1 MSETNSLNEK
11 NINQNTSP
19 QDNENNN
26 EFGLLYTE
34 KYRPKHYSDL
44 LTEEKANREIL
55 TWMKSWDDI
64 VFNKKFIIPKI
75 PIPIMNNSLS
85 PIKPKFNKT
94 GLKKDEKNKDNLF
107 QYVEVDYIRQKHKI
121 ILIGGPPGVGKT
133 TLANIIAKQ
142 CGYEP
147 IVVNASD
154 ERTTDKLILRI
165 YNSTLIHNLTN
176 LKKDQKRKPTCL
188 ILDEIDGISINNR
201 KPIKTI
207 IDFIKTG
214 HLDKKILEANKKEIL
229 DDIKNDKNL
238 NNGGKVNF
246 ARYNKKNKRNKNNNN
261 LNNQENDFTS
271 DEDDIS
277 NIDEDDD
284 ENNNNEK
291 TYNRKKNINQGIQ
304 RPIICI
310 CNDLYAKQLSLL
322 RKEALV
328 YNLKKIDEKKLFD
341 LLYSITKKENLP
353 IDKITIKNICELCNS
368 DIRSCLLSLQFF
380 SYHKKNSE
388 LISDIIHDK
397 EKLKYI
403 CNKDFNENL
412 FNVWNKIFYKIDNNS
427 NFNENLSYKDIKN
440 LYDSCGE
447 HKKIYEGLFNNY
459 LKISSRERDTL
470 EDIQKRSELTEIF
483 SYEDTIQGKGFSVM
497 PGSVDNYINL
507 SGAYIK
513 KYYFAKNFEKGLI
526 EYTSLF
532 FDYKSKL
539 KNFNNIIENIQ
550 ENIYEKTHILYKK
563 EELVINILPYIY
575 EMISPN
581 FREISYELLN
591 QKEKKSVDTAINLL
605 LYFGIDMKENTG
617 NQDYKQNY
625 IYFEPD
631 IKKLVTYNNITMN
644 EDENNEDKDKDK
656 DIDIDKEKNKN
667 DDYLLNYNK
676 QLILKA
682 EYEKHKNLSKFNEEK
697 NEKGINQKVKEEQDN
712 YSKNFNMLLNN
723 MGVGKK
729 RKYNEIK
736 KYESK
741 FIYKFNEGITDCV
754 RRPLDIS
761 YFYCK

>member
-1 MSETNSLNEK
+1 MSETNSSYDK
-11 NINQNTSP
+11 NINLITPSQNKES
-19 QDNENNN
+19 NN
-26 EFGLLYTE
+26 EISLLYTE
-34 KYRPKHYSDL
+34 KYKPKHYSDL
-44 LTEEKANREIL
+44 LTEEKINREIL
-55 TWMKSWDDI
+55 TWVKSWDDV
-64 VFNKKFIIPKI
+64 VFNRKFNIPKI
-75 PIPIMNNSLS
+75 PVPIMNNSLS
-85 PIKPKFNKT
+85 PNKPKFNKT

-107 QYVEVDYIRQKHKI
+107 QYIEVDYIRQKHKI
-121 ILIGGPPGVGKT
+121 ILIGGQPGIGKT

-176 LKKDQKRKPTCL
+176 LKKDQKRKPTLL
-188 ILDEIDGISINNR
+188 ILDEIDGISSNSK

-214 HLDKKILEANKKEIL
+214 HLDKKILEENKKEIL
-229 DDIKNDKNL
+229 DGIKNNDKVL
-238 NNGGKVNF
+238 GLGGKANF
-246 ARYNKKNKRNKNNNN
+246 SRFNRNIKRNKNNFNN
-261 LNNQENDFTS
+261 NKENDLTS

-277 NIDEDDD
+277 NNDEDDD
-284 ENNNNEK
+284 ENTNNEK
-291 TYNRKKNINQGIQ
+291 TYVKRRNTNQGIQ

-353 IDKITIKNICELCNS
+353 IDKTTIKNICELCNS
-368 DIRSCLLSLQFF
+368 DIRSCLLCLQFF

-388 LISDIIHDK
+388 LISEVIHDK

-412 FNVWNKIFYKIDNNS
+412 FNVWNKIFYRIDNNS
-427 NFNENLSYKDIKN
+427 NYNEELSYKDIKN

-459 LKISSRERDTL
+459 LKISTRERDTL

-483 SYEDTIQGKGFSVM
+483 SYEDTIQGRGFSLM

-507 SGAYIK
+507 SGAYIN
-513 KYYFAKNFEKGLI
+513 KYYYAKNFEKGLI
-526 EYTSLF
+526 EYTSLY
-532 FDYKSKL
+532 FDYKSQL
-539 KNFNNIIENIQ
+539 RNYNSIIENIQ
-550 ENIYEKTHILYKK
+550 ENIYEKKHILYKK
-563 EELVINILPYIY
+563 DELVINILPYIY
-575 EMISPN
+575 EMINPN

-591 QKEKKSVDTAINLL
+591 QKEKKSVDTAISLL

-625 IYFEPD
+625 ISFEPD
-631 IKKLVTYNNITMN
+631 IKKLITYNNNINANDEQEN
-644 EDENNEDKDKDK
+644 ENGENNEF
-656 DIDIDKEKNKN
+656 
-667 DDYLLNYNK
+667 LLNYNK

-697 NEKGINQKVKEEQDN
+697 KDKNPNDKVKEEQDN
-712 YSKNFNMLLNN
+712 YNRNFNLLLNN

-729 RKYNEIK
+729 RKFNEIK

-741 FIYKFNEGITDCV
+741 FIYKFNEGLTDCV

>member
-1 MSETNSLNEK
+1 MSETNSSNDK
-11 NINQNTSP
+11 NINSIFPDQNKES
-19 QDNENNN
+19 NN
-26 EFGLLYTE
+26 EISLLYTE
-34 KYRPKHYSDL
+34 KYKPKHYSDL
-44 LTEEKANREIL
+44 LTEDKINREIL
-55 TWMKSWDDI
+55 TWVKSWDDV
-64 VFNKKFIIPKI
+64 VFNRKFNIPKI
-75 PIPIMNNSLS
+75 PVPIMNNSLS
-85 PIKPKFNKT
+85 PNKPKFNKT

-107 QYVEVDYIRQKHKI
+107 QYIEVDYIRQKHKI
-121 ILIGGPPGVGKT
+121 ILIGGQPGIGKT

-176 LKKDQKRKPTCL
+176 LKKDQKRKPTLL
-188 ILDEIDGISINNR
+188 ILDEIDGISSNSK

-214 HLDKKILEANKKEIL
+214 HLDKKILEENKKEIL
-229 DDIKNDKNL
+229 DGIKNNDRGL
-238 NNGGKVNF
+238 GLGGKANF
-246 ARYNKKNKRNKNNNN
+246 SRFNRNNKRNKNNFNN
-261 LNNQENDFTS
+261 NKENDLTS

-277 NIDEDDD
+277 NNDEEED
-284 ENNNNEK
+284 ENTNNEK
-291 TYNRKKNINQGIQ
+291 AYVKRRNTNQGIQ

-328 YNLKKIDEKKLFD
+328 YNLKKVDEKKLFD

-353 IDKITIKNICELCNS
+353 IDKTTIKNICELCNS
-368 DIRSCLLSLQFF
+368 DIRSCLLCLQFF

-388 LISDIIHDK
+388 LISEVIHDK

-412 FNVWNKIFYKIDNNS
+412 FNVWNKIFYRIDNNS
-427 NFNENLSYKDIKN
+427 NYNEELSYKDIKN

-447 HKKIYEGLFNNY
+447 HKKIYEGLFSNY
-459 LKISSRERDTL
+459 LKISTRERDTL

-483 SYEDTIQGKGFSVM
+483 SYEDTMQGRGFRIM

-507 SGAYIK
+507 SGAYIN
-513 KYYFAKNFEKGLI
+513 KYYYAKNFEKGLI
-526 EYTSLF
+526 EYTSLY
-532 FDYKSKL
+532 FDYKSQL
-539 KNFNNIIENIQ
+539 RNYNSIIENIQ
-550 ENIYEKTHILYKK
+550 ENIYEKKHILYKK
-563 EELVINILPYIY
+563 DELVINILPYIY
-575 EMISPN
+575 EMINPN

-591 QKEKKSVDTAINLL
+591 RKEKKSVDTAISLL

-625 IYFEPD
+625 ISFEPD
-631 IKKLVTYNNITMN
+631 IKKLITYNNNISVGGEQEN
-644 EDENNEDKDKDK
+644 ENDENNEF
-656 DIDIDKEKNKN
+656 
-667 DDYLLNYNK
+667 LLNYNK

-697 NEKGINQKVKEEQDN
+697 KDKNPNEKAKEEQDN
-712 YSKNFNMLLNN
+712 YSRNFNLLLNN

-729 RKYNEIK
+729 RKFNEIK

-741 FIYKFNEGITDCV
+741 FIYTFNEGLTDCV

>member
-1 MSETNSLNEK
+1 MSETNSSNDK
-11 NINQNTSP
+11 NINLITPSQNKES
-19 QDNENNN
+19 NN
-26 EFGLLYTE
+26 EISLLYTE
-34 KYRPKHYSDL
+34 KYKPKHYSDL
-44 LTEEKANREIL
+44 LTEEKINREIL
-55 TWMKSWDDI
+55 TWVKSWDDV
-64 VFNKKFIIPKI
+64 VFNRKFNIPKI
-75 PIPIMNNSLS
+75 PVPIMNNSLS
-85 PIKPKFNKT
+85 PNKPKFNKT

-107 QYVEVDYIRQKHKI
+107 QYIEVDYIRQKHKI
-121 ILIGGPPGVGKT
+121 ILIGGQPGIGKT

-176 LKKDQKRKPTCL
+176 LKKDQKRKPTLL
-188 ILDEIDGISINNR
+188 ILDEIDGISSNSK

-214 HLDKKILEANKKEIL
+214 HLDKKILEENKKEIL
-229 DDIKNDKNL
+229 DGIKNNDKVL
-238 NNGGKVNF
+238 GLGGKANF
-246 ARYNKKNKRNKNNNN
+246 SRFNRNIKRNKNNFNN
-261 LNNQENDFTS
+261 NKENDLTS

-277 NIDEDDD
+277 NNDEDDD
-284 ENNNNEK
+284 ENTNNEK
-291 TYNRKKNINQGIQ
+291 TYVKRRNTNQGIQ

-353 IDKITIKNICELCNS
+353 IDKTTIKNICELCNS
-368 DIRSCLLSLQFF
+368 DIRSCLLCLQFF

-388 LISDIIHDK
+388 LISEVIHDK

-412 FNVWNKIFYKIDNNS
+412 FNVWNKIFYRIDNNS
-427 NFNENLSYKDIKN
+427 NYNEELSYKDIKN

-459 LKISSRERDTL
+459 LKISTRERDTL

-483 SYEDTIQGKGFSVM
+483 SYEDTIQGRGFSLM

-507 SGAYIK
+507 SGAYIN
-513 KYYFAKNFEKGLI
+513 KYYYAKNFEKGLI
-526 EYTSLF
+526 EYTSLY
-532 FDYKSKL
+532 FDYKSQL
-539 KNFNNIIENIQ
+539 RNYNSIIENIQ
-550 ENIYEKTHILYKK
+550 ENIYEKKHILYKK
-563 EELVINILPYIY
+563 DELVINILPYIY
-575 EMISPN
+575 EMINPN

-591 QKEKKSVDTAINLL
+591 QKEKKSVDTAISLL

-625 IYFEPD
+625 ISFEPD
-631 IKKLVTYNNITMN
+631 IKKLITYNNNINANDEQEN
-644 EDENNEDKDKDK
+644 ENGENNEF
-656 DIDIDKEKNKN
+656 
-667 DDYLLNYNK
+667 LLNYNK

-697 NEKGINQKVKEEQDN
+697 KDKNPNDKVKEEQDN
-712 YSKNFNMLLNN
+712 YNRNFNLLLNN

-729 RKYNEIK
+729 RKFNEIK

-741 FIYKFNEGITDCV
+741 FIYKFNEGLTDCV

>member
-1 MSETNSLNEK
+1 MSETNSSNDK
-11 NINQNTSP
+11 NINLITPSQNKES
-19 QDNENNN
+19 NN
-26 EFGLLYTE
+26 EISLLYTE
-34 KYRPKHYSDL
+34 KYKPKHYSDL
-44 LTEEKANREIL
+44 LTEEKINREIL
-55 TWMKSWDDI
+55 TWVKSWDDV
-64 VFNKKFIIPKI
+64 VFNRKFNIPKI
-75 PIPIMNNSLS
+75 PVPIMNNSLS
-85 PIKPKFNKT
+85 PNKPKFNKT

-107 QYVEVDYIRQKHKI
+107 QYIEVDYIRQKHKI
-121 ILIGGPPGVGKT
+121 ILIGGQPGIGKT

-176 LKKDQKRKPTCL
+176 LKKDQKRKPTLL
-188 ILDEIDGISINNR
+188 ILDEIDGISSNSK

-214 HLDKKILEANKKEIL
+214 HLDKKILEENKKEIL
-229 DDIKNDKNL
+229 DGIKNNDKAL
-238 NNGGKVNF
+238 GLGGKANF
-246 ARYNKKNKRNKNNNN
+246 SRFNRNIKRNKNNFNN
-261 LNNQENDFTS
+261 NKENDLSS

-277 NIDEDDD
+277 NNDEDDD
-284 ENNNNEK
+284 ENTNNEK
-291 TYNRKKNINQGIQ
+291 TYVKRRNTNQGIQ

-353 IDKITIKNICELCNS
+353 IDKTTIKNICELCNS
-368 DIRSCLLSLQFF
+368 DIRSCLLCLQFF

-388 LISDIIHDK
+388 LISEVIHDK

-412 FNVWNKIFYKIDNNS
+412 FNVWNKIFYRIDNNS
-427 NFNENLSYKDIKN
+427 NYNEELSYKDIKN

-459 LKISSRERDTL
+459 LKISTRERDTL

-483 SYEDTIQGKGFSVM
+483 SYEDTIQGRGFGLM

-507 SGAYIK
+507 SGAYIN
-513 KYYFAKNFEKGLI
+513 KYYYAKNFEKGLI
-526 EYTSLF
+526 EYTSLY
-532 FDYKSKL
+532 FDYKSQL
-539 KNFNNIIENIQ
+539 RNYNSIIENIQ
-550 ENIYEKTHILYKK
+550 ENIYEKKHILYKK
-563 EELVINILPYIY
+563 DELVINILPYIY
-575 EMISPN
+575 EMINPN

-591 QKEKKSVDTAINLL
+591 QKEKKSVDTAISLL

-625 IYFEPD
+625 ISFEPD
-631 IKKLVTYNNITMN
+631 IKKLITYNNNINANDEQEN
-644 EDENNEDKDKDK
+644 ENGENNEF
-656 DIDIDKEKNKN
+656 
-667 DDYLLNYNK
+667 LLNYNK

-697 NEKGINQKVKEEQDN
+697 KDKNPNDKVKEEQDN
-712 YSKNFNMLLNN
+712 YNRNFNLLLNN

-729 RKYNEIK
+729 RKFNEIK

-741 FIYKFNEGITDCV
+741 FIYKFNEGLTDCV

>member
-1 MSETNSLNEK
+1 MSDTNSSIDK
-11 NINQNTSP
+11 NINKISTSP
-19 QDNENNN
+19 NNENNN
-26 EFGLLYTE
+26 EITLLYTE

-44 LTEEKANREIL
+44 LTEERINREIL

-64 VFNKKFIIPKI
+64 VFNKKFPIPKI
-75 PIPIMNNSLS
+75 AIPMNNSLS
-85 PIKPKFNKT
+85 PIKPKFNQI

-107 QYVEVDYIRQKHKI
+107 QYIEVDYIRQKHKI
-121 ILIGGPPGVGKT
+121 ILIGGPPGIGKT
-133 TLANIIAKQ
+133 TLANIIAKH

-147 IVVNASD
+147 IVVNASE

-165 YNSTLIHNLTN
+165 YNTTLIHNLTN

-188 ILDEIDGISINNR
+188 ILDEIDGISTNNR

-229 DDIKNDKNL
+229 DDKNNDKTI
-238 NNGGKVNF
+238 NNGGKSNF
-246 ARYNKKNKRNKNNNN
+246 SRYNKNNKKNKNNRDFNNK
-261 LNNQENDFTS
+261 ENDFTS
-271 DEDDIS
+271 DEDDVS
-277 NIDEDDD
+277 NIDEEDD
-284 ENNNNEK
+284 ENTNNEK
-291 TYNRKKNINQGIQ
+291 TYNRRRNNNQGIQ

-328 YNLKKIDEKKLFD
+328 YNIKKIDEKKLFD
-341 LLYSITKKENLP
+341 LLYSVTKKENLP
-353 IDKITIKNICELCNS
+353 IDKITIKNISELCNN
-368 DIRSCLLSLQFF
+368 DIRSCLLCLQFF

-388 LISDIIHDK
+388 LISEIIHDK

-412 FNVWNKIFYKIDNNS
+412 FNVWNKIFYKIDNNV
-427 NFNENLSYKDIKN
+427 NYNEELSYKDIKN

-447 HKKIYEGLFNNY
+447 HKKLYEGLFNNY

-483 SYEDTIQGKGFSVM
+483 SYEDVMQGKGFNVM
-497 PGSVDNYINL
+497 PGSIDNYINL
-507 SGAYIK
+507 SGAFIN
-513 KYYFAKNFEKGLI
+513 KYYYAKYFEKGLI

-532 FDYKSKL
+532 FDYKSKIR
-539 KNFNNIIENIQ
+539 NNNSIIENIQ
-550 ENIYEKTHILYKK
+550 ENIYEKIHILYKK
-563 EELVINILPYIY
+563 DELIINLLPYIY
-575 EMISPN
+575 EMINPN

-591 QKEKKSVDTAINLL
+591 EKEKKRIDTAINLL

-617 NQDYKQNY
+617 NQDNKQNY

-631 IKKLVTYNNITMN
+631 IKKLISYNNKVSEN
-644 EDENNEDKDKDK
+644 ETENPDDKEQVDNNES
-656 DIDIDKEKNKN
+656 
-667 DDYLLNYNK
+667 LLNYNK

-697 NEKGINQKVKEEQDN
+697 KENSQNDKIKEAQDN
-712 YSKNFNMLLNN
+712 YNRNFNMLLNN

-729 RKYNEIK
+729 RRYNEIK

>member
-1 MSETNSLNEK
+1 MSETNSSNDK
-11 NINQNTSP
+11 NINLIKTTP
-19 QDNENNN
+19 EKDNNIEYT
-26 EFGLLYTE
+26 LLYTE

-75 PIPIMNNSLS
+75 AIPIMNNSLS
-85 PIKPKFNKT
+85 PNKPNYKKT
-94 GLKKDEKNKDNLF
+94 GLKKDEKNKENLF

-121 ILIGGPPGVGKT
+121 ILIGGPPGIGKT

-188 ILDEIDGISINNR
+188 ILDEIDGISMNNR

-229 DDIKNDKNL
+229 DEIKNDKNL
-238 NNGGKVNF
+238 NNGGKVPF
-246 ARYNKKNKRNKNNNN
+246 ARYNKKNKKSKNFNNP
-261 LNNQENDFTS
+261 ENDFTS
-271 DEDDIS
+271 DDDDIS
-277 NIDEDDD
+277 NIEEDDD

-291 TYNRKKNINQGIQ
+291 TYNRRRNINQGIQ

-353 IDKITIKNICELCNS
+353 IDKVTIKNICDLCNS

-380 SYHKKNSE
+380 SYHKKNIE

-397 EKLKYI
+397 DKLKYI

-412 FNVWNKIFYKIDNNS
+412 FNVWNKIFYRIDNNA
-427 NFNENLSYKDIKN
+427 NYNEDLSYKDIKN

-459 LKISSRERDTL
+459 LKISTRERDTL

-483 SYEDTIQGKGFSVM
+483 SFEDTMQGKGFSVM

-532 FDYKSKL
+532 YDYNYKL
-539 KNFNNIIENIQ
+539 KTFNNIIENIQ

-575 EMISPN
+575 EMINPN

-591 QKEKKSVDTAINLL
+591 QKEKKSVDTAINLM

-631 IKKLVTYNNITMN
+631 IKKLVTYDNYPKNDDDN
-644 EDENNEDKDKDK
+644 DNNNEDK
-656 DIDIDKEKNKN
+656 ETNKN
-667 DDYLLNYNK
+667 ADYLLNYNK

-697 NEKGINQKVKEEQDN
+697 NENGIHSKAKEEQDN
-712 YSKNFNMLLNN
+712 YNKNFNLLLNN

>member
-1 MSETNSLNEK
+1 MSETNSSNDK
-11 NINQNTSP
+11 NINLIKTP
-19 QDNENNN
+19 PEKDNNIEYT
-26 EFGLLYTE
+26 LLYTE

-75 PIPIMNNSLS
+75 AIPIMNNSLS
-85 PIKPKFNKT
+85 PNKPNYNKT
-94 GLKKDEKNKDNLF
+94 GLKKDEKNKENLF

-121 ILIGGPPGVGKT
+121 ILIGGPPGIGKT

-188 ILDEIDGISINNR
+188 ILDEIDGISMNNR

-229 DDIKNDKNL
+229 DEIKNDKNL
-238 NNGGKVNF
+238 NNGGKVAF
-246 ARYNKKNKRNKNNNN
+246 ARYNKKNKKSKNFNNP
-261 LNNQENDFTS
+261 ENDFTS
-271 DEDDIS
+271 DDDDIS
-277 NIDEDDD
+277 NIEEDDD

-291 TYNRKKNINQGIQ
+291 TYNRRRNTNQGIQ

-353 IDKITIKNICELCNS
+353 IDKVTIKNICDLCNS

-380 SYHKKNSE
+380 SYHKKNTE

-397 EKLKYI
+397 DKLKYI

-412 FNVWNKIFYKIDNNS
+412 FNVWNKIFYRIDNNV
-427 NFNENLSYKDIKN
+427 NFNEDLSYKDIKN

-459 LKISSRERDTL
+459 LKISTRERDTL

-483 SYEDTIQGKGFSVM
+483 SYEDTMQGKGFSVM

-532 FDYKSKL
+532 FDYKYKL
-539 KNFNNIIENIQ
+539 KTFNNIIENIQ

-575 EMISPN
+575 EMINPN

-591 QKEKKSVDTAINLL
+591 QKEKKSVDTAINLM

-631 IKKLVTYNNITMN
+631 IKKLVTYDNYPKN
-644 EDENNEDKDKDK
+644 EDENNNNNEDK
-656 DIDIDKEKNKN
+656 ETNKN

-682 EYEKHKNLSKFNEEK
+682 
-697 NEKGINQKVKEEQDN
+697 
-712 YSKNFNMLLNN
+712 
-723 MGVGKK
+723 
-729 RKYNEIK
+729 
-736 KYESK
+736 
-741 FIYKFNEGITDCV
+741 
-754 RRPLDIS
+754 
-761 YFYCK
+761 

>member
-1 MSETNSLNEK
+1 MSETNSSNDK
-11 NINQNTSP
+11 NINSIFPDQNKES
-19 QDNENNN
+19 NN
-26 EFGLLYTE
+26 EISLLYTE
-34 KYRPKHYSDL
+34 KYKPKHYSDL
-44 LTEEKANREIL
+44 LTEEKVNSEIL
-55 TWMKSWDDI
+55 TWVKSWDDV
-64 VFNKKFIIPKI
+64 VFNRKFNIPKI
-75 PIPIMNNSLS
+75 PVPIMNNSLS
-85 PIKPKFNKT
+85 PNKPKFNKT
-94 GLKKDEKNKDNLF
+94 GLIPLKKDEKNKDNLF
-107 QYVEVDYIRQKHKI
+107 QYIEVDYIRQKHKI
-121 ILIGGPPGVGKT
+121 ILIGGQPGIGKT

-176 LKKDQKRKPTCL
+176 LKKDQKRKPTLL
-188 ILDEIDGISINNR
+188 ILDEIDGISSNSK

-214 HLDKKILEANKKEIL
+214 HLDKKILEENKKEIL
-229 DDIKNDKNL
+229 DGIKNNDRAL
-238 NNGGKVNF
+238 GLVGKANF
-246 ARYNKKNKRNKNNNN
+246 SRFYRNNKRSKNNFNN
-261 LNNQENDFTS
+261 NKENDLTS

-277 NIDEDDD
+277 NNDEEED
-284 ENNNNEK
+284 ENTNNEK
-291 TYNRKKNINQGIQ
+291 AYVKRRNINQGIQ

-353 IDKITIKNICELCNS
+353 IDKTTIKNICELCNS
-368 DIRSCLLSLQFF
+368 DIRSCLLCLQFF

-388 LISDIIHDK
+388 LISEVIHDK

-412 FNVWNKIFYKIDNNS
+412 FNVWNKIFYRIDNNS
-427 NFNENLSYKDIKN
+427 NYNEELSYKDIKN

-459 LKISSRERDTL
+459 LKISTRERDTL
-470 EDIQKRSELTEIF
+470 EDIQKRSELTDIF
-483 SYEDTIQGKGFSVM
+483 SYEDTIQGRGFSMM

-507 SGAYIK
+507 SGAYIN
-513 KYYFAKNFEKGLI
+513 KYYYAKNFEKGLI
-526 EYTSLF
+526 EYTSLY
-532 FDYKSKL
+532 FDYKSQL
-539 KNFNNIIENIQ
+539 RNYNSIIENIQ
-550 ENIYEKTHILYKK
+550 ENIYEKKHILYKK
-563 EELVINILPYIY
+563 DELVINILPYIY
-575 EMISPN
+575 EMINPN

-591 QKEKKSVDTAINLL
+591 QKEKKSVDTAISLL

-617 NQDYKQNY
+617 SQDYKQNY
-625 IYFEPD
+625 ISFEPD
-631 IKKLVTYNNITMN
+631 IKKLITYNNNISESDEQEN
-644 EDENNEDKDKDK
+644 ENDENNEF
-656 DIDIDKEKNKN
+656 
-667 DDYLLNYNK
+667 LLNYNK

-697 NEKGINQKVKEEQDN
+697 KDKNQNDQVKEEQDN
-712 YSKNFNMLLNN
+712 YNRNFNLLLNN
-723 MGVGKK
+723 MGAGKK
-729 RKYNEIK
+729 RKFNEIK

-741 FIYKFNEGITDCV
+741 FIYKFNEGLTDCV

>member
-1 MSETNSLNEK
+1 MSETNSSNDK
-11 NINQNTSP
+11 NINSIFPDQNKES
-19 QDNENNN
+19 NN
-26 EFGLLYTE
+26 EISLLYTE
-34 KYRPKHYSDL
+34 KYKPKHYSDL
-44 LTEEKANREIL
+44 LTEEKINREIL
-55 TWMKSWDDI
+55 TWVKSWDDV
-64 VFNKKFIIPKI
+64 VFNRKFNIPKI
-75 PIPIMNNSLS
+75 PVPIMNNSLS
-85 PIKPKFNKT
+85 PNKPKFNKT

-107 QYVEVDYIRQKHKI
+107 QYIEVDYIRQKHKI
-121 ILIGGPPGVGKT
+121 ILIGGQPGIGKT

-176 LKKDQKRKPTCL
+176 LKKDQKRKPTLL
-188 ILDEIDGISINNR
+188 ILDEIDGISSNSK

-214 HLDKKILEANKKEIL
+214 HLDKKILEENKKEIL
-229 DDIKNDKNL
+229 DGIKNNDKVL
-238 NNGGKVNF
+238 GLGGKANF
-246 ARYNKKNKRNKNNNN
+246 SRFNRNIKRNKNNFNN
-261 LNNQENDFTS
+261 NKENDLTS

-277 NIDEDDD
+277 NNDEDDD
-284 ENNNNEK
+284 ENTNNEK
-291 TYNRKKNINQGIQ
+291 TYVKRRNTNQGIQ

-353 IDKITIKNICELCNS
+353 IDKTTIKNICELCNS
-368 DIRSCLLSLQFF
+368 DIRSCLLCLQFF

-388 LISDIIHDK
+388 LISEVIHDK

-412 FNVWNKIFYKIDNNS
+412 FNVWNKIFYRIDNNS
-427 NFNENLSYKDIKN
+427 NYNEELSYKDIKN

-459 LKISSRERDTL
+459 LKISTRERDTL

-483 SYEDTIQGKGFSVM
+483 SYEDTIQGRGFSLM

-507 SGAYIK
+507 SGAYIN
-513 KYYFAKNFEKGLI
+513 KYYYAKNFEKGLI
-526 EYTSLF
+526 EYTSLY
-532 FDYKSKL
+532 FDYKSQL
-539 KNFNNIIENIQ
+539 RNYNSIIENIQ
-550 ENIYEKTHILYKK
+550 ENIYEKKHILYKK
-563 EELVINILPYIY
+563 DELVINILPYIY
-575 EMISPN
+575 EMINPN

-591 QKEKKSVDTAINLL
+591 QKEKKSVDTAISLL

-625 IYFEPD
+625 ISFEPD
-631 IKKLVTYNNITMN
+631 IKKLITYNNNINANDEQEN
-644 EDENNEDKDKDK
+644 ENGENNEF
-656 DIDIDKEKNKN
+656 
-667 DDYLLNYNK
+667 LLNYNK

-697 NEKGINQKVKEEQDN
+697 KDKNPNDKVKEEQDN
-712 YSKNFNMLLNN
+712 YNRNFNLLLNN

-729 RKYNEIK
+729 RKFNEIK

-741 FIYKFNEGITDCV
+741 FIYKFNEGLTDCV

>member
-1 MSETNSLNEK
+1 MSETNSSNDK
-11 NINQNTSP
+11 NINSIFPDQNKES
-19 QDNENNN
+19 NN
-26 EFGLLYTE
+26 EISLLYTE
-34 KYRPKHYSDL
+34 KYKPKHYSDL
-44 LTEEKANREIL
+44 LTEEKINREIL
-55 TWMKSWDDI
+55 TWVKSWDDV
-64 VFNKKFIIPKI
+64 VFNRKFNIPKI
-75 PIPIMNNSLS
+75 PVPIMNNSLS
-85 PIKPKFNKT
+85 PNKPKFNKT

-107 QYVEVDYIRQKHKI
+107 QYIEVDYIRQKHKI
-121 ILIGGPPGVGKT
+121 ILIGGQPGIGKT

-176 LKKDQKRKPTCL
+176 LKKDQKRKPTLL
-188 ILDEIDGISINNR
+188 ILDEIDGISSNSK

-214 HLDKKILEANKKEIL
+214 HLDKKILEENKKEIL
-229 DDIKNDKNL
+229 DGIKNNDRAL
-238 NNGGKVNF
+238 GLGGKANF
-246 ARYNKKNKRNKNNNN
+246 SRFNRNIKRNKNNFNN
-261 LNNQENDFTS
+261 NKENDLSS

-277 NIDEDDD
+277 NNDEDDD
-284 ENNNNEK
+284 ENTNNEK
-291 TYNRKKNINQGIQ
+291 TYVKRRNTNQGIQ

-353 IDKITIKNICELCNS
+353 IDKTTIKNICELCNS
-368 DIRSCLLSLQFF
+368 DIRSCLLCLQFF

-388 LISDIIHDK
+388 LISEVIHDK

-412 FNVWNKIFYKIDNNS
+412 FNVWNKIFYRIDNNS
-427 NFNENLSYKDIKN
+427 NYNEELSYKDIKN

-459 LKISSRERDTL
+459 LKISTRERDTL
-470 EDIQKRSELTEIF
+470 EDIQKRSELTDIF
-483 SYEDTIQGKGFSVM
+483 SYEDTIQGRGFSMM

-507 SGAYIK
+507 SGAYIN
-513 KYYFAKNFEKGLI
+513 KYYYAKNFEKGLI
-526 EYTSLF
+526 EYTSLY
-532 FDYKSKL
+532 FDYKSQL
-539 KNFNNIIENIQ
+539 RNYNSIIENIQ
-550 ENIYEKTHILYKK
+550 ENIYEKKHILYKK
-563 EELVINILPYIY
+563 DELVINILPYIY
-575 EMISPN
+575 EMINPN

-591 QKEKKSVDTAINLL
+591 QKEKKSVDTAISLL

-617 NQDYKQNY
+617 SQDYKQNY
-625 IYFEPD
+625 ISFEPD
-631 IKKLVTYNNITMN
+631 IKKLITYNNNISESDEQEN
-644 EDENNEDKDKDK
+644 ENGENNEF
-656 DIDIDKEKNKN
+656 
-667 DDYLLNYNK
+667 LLNYNK

-697 NEKGINQKVKEEQDN
+697 KDKNPNEKVKEEQDN
-712 YSKNFNMLLNN
+712 YNRNFNLLLNN

-729 RKYNEIK
+729 RKFNEIK

-741 FIYKFNEGITDCV
+741 FIYKFNEGLTDCV

>member
-1 MSETNSLNEK
+1 MSDNSSNDKSLNIISQPME
-11 NINQNTSP
+11 
-19 QDNENNN
+19 NENNN
-26 EFGLLYTE
+26 ELSLLYTE

-44 LTEEKANREIL
+44 ITEEKINREIL
-55 TWMKSWDDI
+55 TWVKSWDDI

-75 PIPIMNNSLS
+75 AIPVMNNSLS
-85 PIKPKFNKT
+85 PNKPNFNKT

-121 ILIGGPPGVGKT
+121 LLIGGPPGVGKT

-147 IVVNASD
+147 IIVNASD

-176 LKKDQKRKPTCL
+176 MKKDQKRKPTCL
-188 ILDEIDGISINNR
+188 ILDEIDGISTNNR
-201 KPIKTI
+201 KPIKII

-214 HLDKKILEANKKEIL
+214 HLDKKILEANKKEIM
-229 DDIKNDKNL
+229 DEIRNNEKNSNY
-238 NNGGKVNF
+238 GGKANF
-246 ARYNKKNKRNKNNNN
+246 ARYNRNKKNAKNSNAFNNK
-261 LNNQENDFTS
+261 ENDYTS
-271 DEDDIS
+271 DEDDVS
-277 NIDEDDD
+277 NITEDDE
-284 ENNNNEK
+284 ENTNNEK
-291 TYNRKKNINQGIQ
+291 VYNRKRNTNQGIQ

-353 IDKITIKNICELCNS
+353 IDKVTIKNICDLCNS
-368 DIRSCLLSLQFF
+368 DIRSCLLCLQFF
-380 SYHKKNSE
+380 SYHKKNIE
-388 LISDIIHDK
+388 LISEIIHDK
-397 EKLKYI
+397 DKLRYI

-412 FNVWNKIFYKIDNNS
+412 FNVWNKIFYKIDNNI
-427 NFNENLSYKDIKN
+427 NYNNYLSYKEIKS

-447 HKKIYEGLFNNY
+447 HKKIYEGLFSNY
-459 LKISSRERDTL
+459 LKISTRERDTL
-470 EDIQKRSELTEIF
+470 EDIQKRSELSDIF
-483 SYEDTIQGKGFSVM
+483 SYEDDIQGKGFSIM
-497 PGSVDNYINL
+497 PGSVDTYINL
-507 SGAYIK
+507 SGAYIN

-539 KNFNNIIENIQ
+539 KNNNNIIENIQ

-563 EELVINILPYIY
+563 HELIINLLPYIY
-575 EMISPN
+575 EMINPN

-591 QKEKKSVDTAINLL
+591 QNEKKRVDTAINLM
-605 LYFGIDMKENTG
+605 LYFGIDMKENSG
-617 NQDYKQNY
+617 NQDNKQNY
-625 IYFEPD
+625 ISFEPD
-631 IKKLVTYNNITMN
+631 IKKLITFNNIVIN
-644 EDENNEDKDKDK
+644 KESENDEKNDKSENNDS
-656 DIDIDKEKNKN
+656 
-667 DDYLLNYNK
+667 LLNYNK

-697 NEKGINQKVKEEQDN
+697 KEKVGNEKVKEEQDN
-712 YSKNFNMLLNN
+712 YSRNFNLLLNN

-729 RKYNEIK
+729 RKFNEIK

>member
-1 MSETNSLNEK
+1 MSDNNSSSNEQSIN
-11 NINQNTSP
+11 NIYQNS
-19 QDNENNN
+19 ENDKNN
-26 EFGLLYTE
+26 EVSLLYTE

-44 LTEEKANREIL
+44 ITEEKINREIL
-55 TWMKSWDDI
+55 TWVKSWDDI

-75 PIPIMNNSLS
+75 AIPIMNNSLS
-85 PIKPKFNKT
+85 PNKPSFNKT
-94 GLKKDEKNKDNLF
+94 GLKKDENKDLF

-176 LKKDQKRKPTCL
+176 MKKDQKRKPTCL
-188 ILDEIDGISINNR
+188 ILDEIDGISTNNR

-214 HLDKKILEANKKEIL
+214 HLDKKILESNKKEIL
-229 DDIKNDKNL
+229 DEIKNIEKNS
-238 NNGGKVNF
+238 NYGGKANF
-246 ARYNKKNKRNKNNNN
+246 ARKNRNKKNAKNSNYINNK
-261 LNNQENDFTS
+261 ENDLTS
-271 DEDDIS
+271 DDDEIS
-277 NIDEDDD
+277 NITEDDD
-284 ENNNNEK
+284 ENTNNEK
-291 TYNRKKNINQGIQ
+291 VFNRKRNTNQGIQ

-341 LLYSITKKENLP
+341 LLYSITKKESLP
-353 IDKITIKNICELCNS
+353 IDKVTIKNICELCNC
-368 DIRSCLLSLQFF
+368 DIRSCLLCLQFF

-388 LISDIIHDK
+388 LISEIIHDK
-397 EKLKYI
+397 DKLRYI

-412 FNVWNKIFYKIDNNS
+412 FNVWNKIFYRIDNNV
-427 NFNENLSYKDIKN
+427 NFNNDLSYNEVKN

-459 LKISSRERDTL
+459 LKISARERDTL
-470 EDIQKRSELTEIF
+470 EDIQKRSELSDIF
-483 SYEDTIQGKGFSVM
+483 SYEDNIQGKGFSVM

-507 SGAYIK
+507 SGAYIN

-539 KNFNNIIENIQ
+539 KTNNNIIENIQ

-563 EELVINILPYIY
+563 DELIINLLPYIY
-575 EMISPN
+575 EMINPN

-591 QKEKKSVDTAINLL
+591 QKEKKCVDTAINLL
-605 LYFGIDMKENTG
+605 LYFGIDMKENSA
-617 NQDYKQNY
+617 NQDNKQNY

-631 IKKLVTYNNITMN
+631 IKKLIAYYNIVLEKESESSEN
-644 EDENNEDKDKDK
+644 EINNGK
-656 DIDIDKEKNKN
+656 KEN
-667 DDYLLNYNK
+667 DDSLLNYNK

-697 NEKGINQKVKEEQDN
+697 KENSGNEKAKEEQDN
-712 YSKNFNMLLNN
+712 YSRNFNMLLNN

-729 RKYNEIK
+729 RKFNEIK

>member
-1 MSETNSLNEK
+1 MSETNSSNDK
-11 NINQNTSP
+11 NINIINASSE
-19 QDNENNN
+19 NENNN
-26 EFGLLYTE
+26 ELSLLYTE

-44 LTEEKANREIL
+44 LTDEKINREIL
-55 TWMKSWDDI
+55 TWVKSWDDI
-64 VFNKKFIIPKI
+64 VFNRKFNIPKI

-94 GLKKDEKNKDNLF
+94 GLKKDDKNKDNLF

-176 LKKDQKRKPTCL
+176 LKEGQKRKPTCL
-188 ILDEIDGISINNR
+188 ILDEIDGISTNNR

-229 DDIKNDKNL
+229 DEIKNIDKNL

-246 ARYNKKNKRNKNNNN
+246 ARYNRNNKKNKNNNN
-261 LNNQENDFTS
+261 FNNRDNDFTS

-277 NIDEDDD
+277 NITDDDD
-284 ENNNNEK
+284 ENTNNER
-291 TYNRKKNINQGIQ
+291 TFNRKRNTNQGIQ

-328 YNLKKIDEKKLFD
+328 YNLKKIDDKKLFD
-341 LLYSITKKENLP
+341 LLYSITKKESLP
-353 IDKITIKNICELCNS
+353 IDKITIKNICDLCNS
-368 DIRSCLLSLQFF
+368 DIRSCLLCLQFF
-380 SYHKKNSE
+380 SYHKKNNE
-388 LISDIIHDK
+388 LISEIIHDK
-397 EKLKYI
+397 DKLKYI

-412 FNVWNKIFYKIDNNS
+412 FNVWNKIFYKIDNNV
-427 NFNENLSYKDIKN
+427 NYNNNLSYKEIKN

-459 LKISSRERDTL
+459 LKISTRERDTL
-470 EDIQKRSELTEIF
+470 EDIQKRSELTDIF
-483 SYEDTIQGKGFSVM
+483 SYEDDIQGKGFTVM

-507 SGAYIK
+507 SGAYIN
-513 KYYFAKNFEKGLI
+513 KYYYAKNFEKGLI

-532 FDYKSKL
+532 FDYKSKIR
-539 KNFNNIIENIQ
+539 NNNSIIENIQ

-563 EELVINILPYIY
+563 KELIINLLPYIY
-575 EMISPN
+575 EMINPN

-591 QKEKKSVDTAINLL
+591 QKE
-605 LYFGIDMKENTG
+605 
-617 NQDYKQNY
+617 
-625 IYFEPD
+625 
-631 IKKLVTYNNITMN
+631 
-644 EDENNEDKDKDK
+644 
-656 DIDIDKEKNKN
+656 
-667 DDYLLNYNK
+667 
-676 QLILKA
+676 
-682 EYEKHKNLSKFNEEK
+682 
-697 NEKGINQKVKEEQDN
+697 
-712 YSKNFNMLLNN
+712 
-723 MGVGKK
+723 
-729 RKYNEIK
+729 
-736 KYESK
+736 
-741 FIYKFNEGITDCV
+741 
-754 RRPLDIS
+754 
-761 YFYCK
+761 

>member
-1 MSETNSLNEK
+1 MSETNSSNDK
-11 NINQNTSP
+11 NINSIFPDQNKES
-19 QDNENNN
+19 NN
-26 EFGLLYTE
+26 EISLLYTE
-34 KYRPKHYSDL
+34 KYKPKHYSDL
-44 LTEEKANREIL
+44 LTEEKINREIL
-55 TWMKSWDDI
+55 TWVKSWDDV
-64 VFNKKFIIPKI
+64 VFNRKFNIPKI
-75 PIPIMNNSLS
+75 PVPIMNNSLS
-85 PIKPKFNKT
+85 PNKPKFNKT

-107 QYVEVDYIRQKHKI
+107 QYIEVDYIRQKHKI
-121 ILIGGPPGVGKT
+121 ILIGGQPGIGKT

-176 LKKDQKRKPTCL
+176 LKKDQKRKPTLL
-188 ILDEIDGISINNR
+188 ILDEIDGISSNSK

-214 HLDKKILEANKKEIL
+214 HLDKKILEENKKEIL
-229 DDIKNDKNL
+229 DGIKNNDRGL
-238 NNGGKVNF
+238 GLGGKANF
-246 ARYNKKNKRNKNNNN
+246 SRFNRNNKRNKNNFNN
-261 LNNQENDFTS
+261 NKENDLTS

-277 NIDEDDD
+277 NNDEEED
-284 ENNNNEK
+284 ENTNNEK
-291 TYNRKKNINQGIQ
+291 AYVKRRNTNQGIQ

-328 YNLKKIDEKKLFD
+328 YNLKKVDEKKLFD

-353 IDKITIKNICELCNS
+353 IDKTTIKNICELCNS
-368 DIRSCLLSLQFF
+368 DIRSCLLCLQFF

-388 LISDIIHDK
+388 LISEVIHDK

-412 FNVWNKIFYKIDNNS
+412 FNVWNKIFYRIDNNS
-427 NFNENLSYKDIKN
+427 NYNEELSYKDIKN

-447 HKKIYEGLFNNY
+447 HKKIYEGLFSNY
-459 LKISSRERDTL
+459 LKISTRERDTL

-483 SYEDTIQGKGFSVM
+483 SYEDTMQGRGFRIM

-507 SGAYIK
+507 SGAYIN
-513 KYYFAKNFEKGLI
+513 KYYYAKNFEKGLI
-526 EYTSLF
+526 EYTSLY
-532 FDYKSKL
+532 FDYKSQL
-539 KNFNNIIENIQ
+539 RNYNSIIENIQ
-550 ENIYEKTHILYKK
+550 ENIYEKKHILYKK
-563 EELVINILPYIY
+563 DELVINILPYIY
-575 EMISPN
+575 EMINPN

-591 QKEKKSVDTAINLL
+591 QKEKKSVDTAISLL

-625 IYFEPD
+625 ISFEPD
-631 IKKLVTYNNITMN
+631 IKKLITYNNNISVGGEQEN
-644 EDENNEDKDKDK
+644 ENDENNEF
-656 DIDIDKEKNKN
+656 
-667 DDYLLNYNK
+667 LLNYNK

-697 NEKGINQKVKEEQDN
+697 KDKNPNEKAKEEQDN
-712 YSKNFNMLLNN
+712 YSRNFNLLLNN

-729 RKYNEIK
+729 RKFTEIK

-741 FIYKFNEGITDCV
+741 FIYTFNEGLTDCV

>member
-1 MSETNSLNEK
+1 MSETNSSNDK
-11 NINQNTSP
+11 NINSIFPDQNKES
-19 QDNENNN
+19 NN
-26 EFGLLYTE
+26 EISLLYTE
-34 KYRPKHYSDL
+34 KYKPKHYSDL
-44 LTEEKANREIL
+44 LTEEKVNREIL
-55 TWMKSWDDI
+55 TWVKSWDDV
-64 VFNKKFIIPKI
+64 VFNRKFNIPKI
-75 PIPIMNNSLS
+75 PVPIMNNSLS
-85 PIKPKFNKT
+85 PNKPKFNKT

-107 QYVEVDYIRQKHKI
+107 QYIEVDYIRQKHKI
-121 ILIGGPPGVGKT
+121 ILIGGQPGIGKT

-176 LKKDQKRKPTCL
+176 LKKDQKRKPTLL
-188 ILDEIDGISINNR
+188 ILDEIDGISSNSK

-214 HLDKKILEANKKEIL
+214 HLDKKILEENKKEIL
-229 DDIKNDKNL
+229 DGIKNNDKAL
-238 NNGGKVNF
+238 GLGGKANF
-246 ARYNKKNKRNKNNNN
+246 SRFNRNIKRNKNNFNN
-261 LNNQENDFTS
+261 NKENDLTS

-277 NIDEDDD
+277 NNDEDDD
-284 ENNNNEK
+284 ENTNNEK
-291 TYNRKKNINQGIQ
+291 TYVKRRNTNQGIQ

-353 IDKITIKNICELCNS
+353 IDKTTIKNICELCNS
-368 DIRSCLLSLQFF
+368 DIRSCLLCLQFF

-388 LISDIIHDK
+388 LISEVIHDK

-412 FNVWNKIFYKIDNNS
+412 FNVWNKIFYRIDNNS
-427 NFNENLSYKDIKN
+427 NYNEELSYKDIKN

-459 LKISSRERDTL
+459 LKISTRERDTL

-483 SYEDTIQGKGFSVM
+483 SYEDTIQGRGFSLM

-507 SGAYIK
+507 SGAYIN
-513 KYYFAKNFEKGLI
+513 KYYYAKNFEKGLI
-526 EYTSLF
+526 EYTSLY
-532 FDYKSKL
+532 FDYKSQL
-539 KNFNNIIENIQ
+539 RNYNSIIENIQ
-550 ENIYEKTHILYKK
+550 ENIYEKKHILYKK
-563 EELVINILPYIY
+563 DELVINILPYIY
-575 EMISPN
+575 EMINPN

-591 QKEKKSVDTAINLL
+591 QKEKKSVDTAISLL

-625 IYFEPD
+625 ISFEPD
-631 IKKLVTYNNITMN
+631 IKKLITYNNNINANDEQEN
-644 EDENNEDKDKDK
+644 ENGENNEF
-656 DIDIDKEKNKN
+656 
-667 DDYLLNYNK
+667 LLNYNK

-697 NEKGINQKVKEEQDN
+697 KDKNPNDKVKEEQDN
-712 YSKNFNMLLNN
+712 YNRNFNLLLNN

-729 RKYNEIK
+729 RKFNEIK

-741 FIYKFNEGITDCV
+741 FIYKFNEGLTDCV

>member
-1 MSETNSLNEK
+1 MSETNSSNDK
-11 NINQNTSP
+11 NINMINTSSEI
-19 QDNENNN
+19 DSNN
-26 EFGLLYTE
+26 ELTLLYTE

-44 LTEEKANREIL
+44 LTEEKTNREIL
-55 TWMKSWDDI
+55 TWVKSWDDI
-64 VFNKKFIIPKI
+64 VFNKKFQIPKMQ
-75 PIPIMNNSLS
+75 IPIMSSSLS
-85 PIKPKFNKT
+85 PIKQKFNNI

-107 QYVEVDYIRQKHKI
+107 QYVEVEYIRQKHKI
-121 ILIGGPPGVGKT
+121 ILIGGPPGIGKT
-133 TLANIIAKQ
+133 TLAYIISKQ

-147 IVVNASD
+147 IVVNASE

-165 YNSTLIHNLTN
+165 YNTTLIHNLTN
-176 LKKDQKRKPTCL
+176 LKEGQARKPTCL
-188 ILDEIDGISINNR
+188 ILDEIDGISTNTR

-214 HLDKKILEANKKEIL
+214 HMDKKILEANKKEIL
-229 DDIKNDKNL
+229 DEIKNIDKNL
-238 NNGGKVNF
+238 NNGGKSNF
-246 ARYNKKNKRNKNNNN
+246 ARYNRNIKKNKNNNN
-261 LNNQENDFTS
+261 FNNNRDNDFTS

-277 NIDEDDD
+277 NITDEDD
-284 ENNNNEK
+284 ENTNNER
-291 TYNRKKNINQGIQ
+291 TFNRKRNINQGIQ

-353 IDKITIKNICELCNS
+353 IDKITIKNICDLCNS
-368 DIRSCLLSLQFF
+368 DIRSCLLCLQFF
-380 SYHKKNSE
+380 SYHKKDSE
-388 LISDIIHDK
+388 LISEIIHDK
-397 EKLKYI
+397 DKLRYI

-412 FNVWNKIFYKIDNNS
+412 FNVWNKLFYKIDSNINYNN
-427 NFNENLSYKDIKN
+427 NLSYKEIKN

-459 LKISSRERDTL
+459 LKISTRERDTL
-470 EDIQKRSELTEIF
+470 EDIQKRSELTDIF
-483 SYEDTIQGKGFSVM
+483 SYEDDIQGKGFRIM
-497 PGSVDNYINL
+497 PGSVDHYINL
-507 SGAYIK
+507 SGAYIN
-513 KYYFAKNFEKGLI
+513 KYYYAKNFEKGLI

-532 FDYKSKL
+532 FDYKSKI
-539 KNFNNIIENIQ
+539 KNNNSIIENIQ

-563 EELVINILPYIY
+563 KELIINLLPYIY
-575 EMISPN
+575 EMINPN

-591 QKEKKSVDTAINLL
+591 QKEKKRVDTAINLL

-617 NQDYKQNY
+617 NQDNKQNY
-625 IYFEPD
+625 ISFEPD
-631 IKKLVTYNNITMN
+631 IKKLITYNNDILKN
-644 EDENNEDKDKDK
+644 ESENKDSEKKNE
-656 DIDIDKEKNKN
+656 N
-667 DDYLLNYNK
+667 DDFLLNYNK

-697 NEKGINQKVKEEQDN
+697 KESKGNEKIKEEQDN
-712 YSKNFNMLLNN
+712 YSRNFNLLLNN

-729 RKYNEIK
+729 RKFNEIK

>member
-1 MSETNSLNEK
+1 MSETNSSNDK
-11 NINQNTSP
+11 NINSIFPDQNKES
-19 QDNENNN
+19 NN
-26 EFGLLYTE
+26 EISLLYTE
-34 KYRPKHYSDL
+34 KYKPKHYSDL
-44 LTEEKANREIL
+44 LTEEKINREIL
-55 TWMKSWDDI
+55 TWVKSWDDV
-64 VFNKKFIIPKI
+64 VFNRKFNIPKI
-75 PIPIMNNSLS
+75 PVPIMNNSLS
-85 PIKPKFNKT
+85 PNKPKFNKT

-107 QYVEVDYIRQKHKI
+107 QYIEVDYIRQKHKI
-121 ILIGGPPGVGKT
+121 ILIGGQPGIGKT

-176 LKKDQKRKPTCL
+176 LKKDQKRKPTLL
-188 ILDEIDGISINNR
+188 ILDEIDGISSNSK

-214 HLDKKILEANKKEIL
+214 HLDKKILEENKKEIL
-229 DDIKNDKNL
+229 DGIKNNDRSL
-238 NNGGKVNF
+238 GLGGKANF
-246 ARYNKKNKRNKNNNN
+246 SRFNRNNKRNKNNFNN
-261 LNNQENDFTS
+261 NKENDLTS

-277 NIDEDDD
+277 NNDEEED
-284 ENNNNEK
+284 ENTNNEK
-291 TYNRKKNINQGIQ
+291 AYVKRRNTNQGIQ

-353 IDKITIKNICELCNS
+353 IDKTTIKNICELCNS
-368 DIRSCLLSLQFF
+368 DIRSCLLCLQFF

-388 LISDIIHDK
+388 LISEVIHDK

-412 FNVWNKIFYKIDNNS
+412 FNVWNKIFYRIDNNS
-427 NFNENLSYKDIKN
+427 NYNEELSYKDIKN

-447 HKKIYEGLFNNY
+447 HKKIYEGLFSNY
-459 LKISSRERDTL
+459 LKISTRERDTL

-483 SYEDTIQGKGFSVM
+483 SYEDTMQGRGFRIM

-507 SGAYIK
+507 SGAYIN
-513 KYYFAKNFEKGLI
+513 KYYYAKNFEKGLI
-526 EYTSLF
+526 EYTSLY
-532 FDYKSKL
+532 FDYKSQL
-539 KNFNNIIENIQ
+539 RNYNSIIENIQ
-550 ENIYEKTHILYKK
+550 ENIYEKKLILYKK
-563 EELVINILPYIY
+563 DELVINILPYIY
-575 EMISPN
+575 EMINPN

-591 QKEKKSVDTAINLL
+591 QKEKKSVDTAISLL

-625 IYFEPD
+625 ISFEPD
-631 IKKLVTYNNITMN
+631 IKKLITYNNNISVGGEQEN
-644 EDENNEDKDKDK
+644 ENDENNEF
-656 DIDIDKEKNKN
+656 
-667 DDYLLNYNK
+667 LLNYNK

-697 NEKGINQKVKEEQDN
+697 KDKNPNEKAKEEQDN
-712 YSKNFNMLLNN
+712 YSRNFNLLLNN

-729 RKYNEIK
+729 RKFNEIK

-741 FIYKFNEGITDCV
+741 FIYTFNEGLTDCV

>member
-1 MSETNSLNEK
+1 MSETNSSNDK
-11 NINQNTSP
+11 NINSIFPDQNKES
-19 QDNENNN
+19 NN
-26 EFGLLYTE
+26 EISLLYTE
-34 KYRPKHYSDL
+34 KYKPKHYSDL
-44 LTEEKANREIL
+44 LTEEKINREIL
-55 TWMKSWDDI
+55 TWVKSWDDV
-64 VFNKKFIIPKI
+64 VFNRKFNIPKI
-75 PIPIMNNSLS
+75 PVPIMNNSLS
-85 PIKPKFNKT
+85 PNKPKFNKT

-107 QYVEVDYIRQKHKI
+107 QYIEVDYIRQKHKI
-121 ILIGGPPGVGKT
+121 ILIGGQPGIGKT

-176 LKKDQKRKPTCL
+176 LKKDQKRKPTLL
-188 ILDEIDGISINNR
+188 ILDEIDGISSNSK

-214 HLDKKILEANKKEIL
+214 HLDKKILEENKKEIL
-229 DDIKNDKNL
+229 DGIKNNDRGL
-238 NNGGKVNF
+238 GLGGKANF
-246 ARYNKKNKRNKNNNN
+246 SRFNRNNKRNKNNFNN
-261 LNNQENDFTS
+261 NKENDLTS

-277 NIDEDDD
+277 NNDEEED
-284 ENNNNEK
+284 ENTNNEK
-291 TYNRKKNINQGIQ
+291 AYVKRRNTNQGIQ

-328 YNLKKIDEKKLFD
+328 YNLKKVDEKKLFD

-353 IDKITIKNICELCNS
+353 IDKTTIKNICELCNS
-368 DIRSCLLSLQFF
+368 DIRSCLLCLQFF

-388 LISDIIHDK
+388 LISEVIHDK

-412 FNVWNKIFYKIDNNS
+412 FNVWNKIFYRIDNNS
-427 NFNENLSYKDIKN
+427 NYNEELSYKDIKN

-447 HKKIYEGLFNNY
+447 HKKIYEGLFSNY
-459 LKISSRERDTL
+459 LKISTRERDTL

-483 SYEDTIQGKGFSVM
+483 SYEDTMQGRGFRIM

-507 SGAYIK
+507 SGAYIN
-513 KYYFAKNFEKGLI
+513 KYYYAKNFEKGLI
-526 EYTSLF
+526 EYTSLY
-532 FDYKSKL
+532 FDYKSQL
-539 KNFNNIIENIQ
+539 RNYNSIIENIQ
-550 ENIYEKTHILYKK
+550 ENIYEKKHILYKK
-563 EELVINILPYIY
+563 DELVINILPYIY
-575 EMISPN
+575 EMINPN

-591 QKEKKSVDTAINLL
+591 QKEKKSVDTAISLL

-625 IYFEPD
+625 ISFEPD
-631 IKKLVTYNNITMN
+631 IKKLITYNNNISVGGEQEN
-644 EDENNEDKDKDK
+644 ENDENNEF
-656 DIDIDKEKNKN
+656 
-667 DDYLLNYNK
+667 LLNYNK

-697 NEKGINQKVKEEQDN
+697 KDKNPNEKAKEEQDN
-712 YSKNFNMLLNN
+712 YSRNFNLLLNN

-729 RKYNEIK
+729 RKFNEIK

-741 FIYKFNEGITDCV
+741 FIYTFNEGLTDCV

>member
-1 MSETNSLNEK
+1 MSETNSSNDK
-11 NINQNTSP
+11 NINLITPSQNKES
-19 QDNENNN
+19 NN
-26 EFGLLYTE
+26 EISLLYTE
-34 KYRPKHYSDL
+34 KYKPKHYSDL
-44 LTEEKANREIL
+44 LTEEKINREIL
-55 TWMKSWDDI
+55 TWVKSWDDV
-64 VFNKKFIIPKI
+64 VFNRKFNIPKI
-75 PIPIMNNSLS
+75 PVPIMNNSLS
-85 PIKPKFNKT
+85 PNKPKFNKT

-107 QYVEVDYIRQKHKI
+107 QYIEVDYIRQKHKI
-121 ILIGGPPGVGKT
+121 ILIGGQPGIGKT

-176 LKKDQKRKPTCL
+176 LKKDQKRKPTLL
-188 ILDEIDGISINNR
+188 ILDEIDGISSNSK

-214 HLDKKILEANKKEIL
+214 HLDKKILEENKKEIL
-229 DDIKNDKNL
+229 DGIKNNDKAL
-238 NNGGKVNF
+238 GLGGKANF
-246 ARYNKKNKRNKNNNN
+246 SRFNRNIKRNKNNFNN
-261 LNNQENDFTS
+261 NKENDLTS

-277 NIDEDDD
+277 NNDEDDD
-284 ENNNNEK
+284 ENTNNEK
-291 TYNRKKNINQGIQ
+291 TYVKRRNTNQGIQ

-353 IDKITIKNICELCNS
+353 IDKTTIKNICELCNS
-368 DIRSCLLSLQFF
+368 DIRSCLLCLQFF

-388 LISDIIHDK
+388 LISEVIHDK

-412 FNVWNKIFYKIDNNS
+412 FNVWNKIFYRIDNNS
-427 NFNENLSYKDIKN
+427 NYNEELSYKDIKN

-459 LKISSRERDTL
+459 LKISTRERDTL

-483 SYEDTIQGKGFSVM
+483 SYEDTIQGRGFSLM

-507 SGAYIK
+507 SGAYIN
-513 KYYFAKNFEKGLI
+513 KYYYAKNFEKGLI
-526 EYTSLF
+526 EYTSLY
-532 FDYKSKL
+532 FDYKSQL
-539 KNFNNIIENIQ
+539 RNYNSIIENIQ
-550 ENIYEKTHILYKK
+550 ENIYEKKHILYKK
-563 EELVINILPYIY
+563 DELVINILPYIY
-575 EMISPN
+575 EMINPN

-591 QKEKKSVDTAINLL
+591 QKEKKSVDTAISLL

-625 IYFEPD
+625 ISFEPD
-631 IKKLVTYNNITMN
+631 IKKLITYNNNINANDEQEN
-644 EDENNEDKDKDK
+644 ENGENNEF
-656 DIDIDKEKNKN
+656 
-667 DDYLLNYNK
+667 LLNYNK

-697 NEKGINQKVKEEQDN
+697 KDKNPNDKVKEEQDN
-712 YSKNFNMLLNN
+712 YNRNFNLLLNN

-729 RKYNEIK
+729 RKFNEIK

-741 FIYKFNEGITDCV
+741 FIYKFNEGLTDCV

>member
-1 MSETNSLNEK
+1 MSETNSSNDK
-11 NINQNTSP
+11 NINSIFPDQNKES
-19 QDNENNN
+19 NN
-26 EFGLLYTE
+26 EISLLYTE
-34 KYRPKHYSDL
+34 KYKPKHYSDL
-44 LTEEKANREIL
+44 LTEEKINREIL
-55 TWMKSWDDI
+55 TWVKSWDDV
-64 VFNKKFIIPKI
+64 VFNRKFNIPKI
-75 PIPIMNNSLS
+75 PVPIMNNSLS
-85 PIKPKFNKT
+85 PNKPKFNKT

-107 QYVEVDYIRQKHKI
+107 QYIEVDYIRQKHKI
-121 ILIGGPPGVGKT
+121 ILIGGQPGIGKT

-176 LKKDQKRKPTCL
+176 LKKDQKRKPTLL
-188 ILDEIDGISINNR
+188 ILDEIDGISSNSK

-214 HLDKKILEANKKEIL
+214 HLDKKILEENKKEIL
-229 DDIKNDKNL
+229 DGIKNNDRGL
-238 NNGGKVNF
+238 GLGGKANF
-246 ARYNKKNKRNKNNNN
+246 SRFNRNNKRNKNNFNN
-261 LNNQENDFTS
+261 NKENDLTS

-277 NIDEDDD
+277 NNDEEED

-291 TYNRKKNINQGIQ
+291 AYVKRRNTNQGIQ

-353 IDKITIKNICELCNS
+353 IDKTTIKNICELCNS
-368 DIRSCLLSLQFF
+368 DIRSCLLCLQFF

-388 LISDIIHDK
+388 LISEVIHDK

-412 FNVWNKIFYKIDNNS
+412 FNVWNKIFYRIDNNS
-427 NFNENLSYKDIKN
+427 NYNEELSYKDIKN

-459 LKISSRERDTL
+459 LKISTRERDTL

-483 SYEDTIQGKGFSVM
+483 SYEDTMQGRGFRIM

-507 SGAYIK
+507 SGVYIN
-513 KYYFAKNFEKGLI
+513 KYYYAKNFEKGLI
-526 EYTSLF
+526 EYTSLY
-532 FDYKSKL
+532 FDYKSQL
-539 KNFNNIIENIQ
+539 RNYNSIIENIQ
-550 ENIYEKTHILYKK
+550 ENIYEKKHILYKK
-563 EELVINILPYIY
+563 DELVINILPYIY
-575 EMISPN
+575 EMINPN

-591 QKEKKSVDTAINLL
+591 QKEKKSVDTAISLL

-625 IYFEPD
+625 ISFEPD
-631 IKKLVTYNNITMN
+631 IKKLITYNNNISVGGEQEN
-644 EDENNEDKDKDK
+644 ENDENNEF
-656 DIDIDKEKNKN
+656 
-667 DDYLLNYNK
+667 LLNYNK

-697 NEKGINQKVKEEQDN
+697 KDKNPNEKAKEEQDN
-712 YSKNFNMLLNN
+712 YSRNFNLLLNN

-729 RKYNEIK
+729 RKFNEIK

-741 FIYKFNEGITDCV
+741 FIYTFNEGLTDCV

>member
-1 MSETNSLNEK
+1 MSETNSSNDK
-11 NINQNTSP
+11 NINSIFPDQNKES
-19 QDNENNN
+19 NN
-26 EFGLLYTE
+26 EISLLYTE
-34 KYRPKHYSDL
+34 KYKPKHYSDL
-44 LTEEKANREIL
+44 LTEEKINREIL
-55 TWMKSWDDI
+55 TWVKSWDDV
-64 VFNKKFIIPKI
+64 VFNRKFNIPKI
-75 PIPIMNNSLS
+75 PVPIMNNSLS
-85 PIKPKFNKT
+85 PNKPKFNKT

-107 QYVEVDYIRQKHKI
+107 QYIEVDYIRQKHKI
-121 ILIGGPPGVGKT
+121 ILIGGQPGIGKT

-176 LKKDQKRKPTCL
+176 LKKDQKRKPTLL
-188 ILDEIDGISINNR
+188 ILDEIDGISSNSK

-214 HLDKKILEANKKEIL
+214 HLDKKILEENKKEIL
-229 DDIKNDKNL
+229 DGIKNNDRSL
-238 NNGGKVNF
+238 GLGGKANF
-246 ARYNKKNKRNKNNNN
+246 SRFNRNNKRNKNNFNN
-261 LNNQENDFTS
+261 NKENDLTS

-277 NIDEDDD
+277 NNDEEED
-284 ENNNNEK
+284 ENTNNEK
-291 TYNRKKNINQGIQ
+291 AYVKRRNTNQGIQ

-328 YNLKKIDEKKLFD
+328 YNLKKVDEKKLFD

-353 IDKITIKNICELCNS
+353 IDKTTIKNICELCNS
-368 DIRSCLLSLQFF
+368 DIRSCLLCLQFF

-388 LISDIIHDK
+388 LISEVIHDK

-412 FNVWNKIFYKIDNNS
+412 FNVWNKIFYRIDNNS
-427 NFNENLSYKDIKN
+427 NYNEELSYKDIKN

-447 HKKIYEGLFNNY
+447 HKKIYEGLFSNY
-459 LKISSRERDTL
+459 LKISTRERDTL

-483 SYEDTIQGKGFSVM
+483 SYEDTMQGRGFRIM

-507 SGAYIK
+507 SGAYIN
-513 KYYFAKNFEKGLI
+513 KYYYAKNFEKGLI
-526 EYTSLF
+526 EYTSLY
-532 FDYKSKL
+532 FDYKSQL
-539 KNFNNIIENIQ
+539 RNYNSIIENIQ
-550 ENIYEKTHILYKK
+550 ENIYEKKHILYKK
-563 EELVINILPYIY
+563 DELVINILPYIY
-575 EMISPN
+575 EMINPN

-591 QKEKKSVDTAINLL
+591 QKEKKSVDTAISLL

-625 IYFEPD
+625 ISFEPD
-631 IKKLVTYNNITMN
+631 IKKLITYNNNISVGGEQEN
-644 EDENNEDKDKDK
+644 ENDENNEF
-656 DIDIDKEKNKN
+656 
-667 DDYLLNYNK
+667 LLNYNK

-697 NEKGINQKVKEEQDN
+697 KDKNPNEKAKEEQDN
-712 YSKNFNMLLNN
+712 YSRNFNLLLNN

-729 RKYNEIK
+729 RKFNEIK

-741 FIYKFNEGITDCV
+741 FIYTFNEGLTDCV

>member
-1 MSETNSLNEK
+1 MSDNNSSSNEQSIN
-11 NINQNTSP
+11 NIFQNSEN
-19 QDNENNN
+19 DKINEVS
-26 EFGLLYTE
+26 LLYTE

-44 LTEEKANREIL
+44 ITEEKINREIL
-55 TWMKSWDDI
+55 TWVKSWDDI

-75 PIPIMNNSLS
+75 AIPIMNNSLS
-85 PIKPKFNKT
+85 PNKPSFNKT
-94 GLKKDEKNKDNLF
+94 GLKKDENKDLF

-176 LKKDQKRKPTCL
+176 MKKDQKRKPTCL
-188 ILDEIDGISINNR
+188 ILDEIDGISTNNR

-214 HLDKKILEANKKEIL
+214 HMDKKILESNKKEIL
-229 DDIKNDKNL
+229 DEIKNNEKNS
-238 NNGGKVNF
+238 NYGGKANF
-246 ARYNKKNKRNKNNNN
+246 ARKNRNKKNAKNSNYINNK
-261 LNNQENDFTS
+261 ENDLTS
-271 DEDDIS
+271 EDDDIS
-277 NIDEDDD
+277 NITEDDD
-284 ENNNNEK
+284 ENTINEK
-291 TYNRKKNINQGIQ
+291 VNNRKRNTNQGIQ

-341 LLYSITKKENLP
+341 LLYSITKKESLP
-353 IDKITIKNICELCNS
+353 IDKVTIKNICELCNC
-368 DIRSCLLSLQFF
+368 DIRSCLLCLQFF

-388 LISDIIHDK
+388 LISEIIHDK
-397 EKLKYI
+397 DKLRYI

-412 FNVWNKIFYKIDNNS
+412 FNVWNKIFYKIDNNV
-427 NFNENLSYKDIKN
+427 NYNNDLSYNEVKN

-459 LKISSRERDTL
+459 LKITARERDTL
-470 EDIQKRSELTEIF
+470 EDIQKRSELSDIF
-483 SYEDTIQGKGFSVM
+483 SYEDNIQGKGFSVM

-507 SGAYIK
+507 SGAYIN

-526 EYTSLF
+526 EYTSIF

-539 KNFNNIIENIQ
+539 KTNNNIIENIQ

-563 EELVINILPYIY
+563 DELIINLLPYIY
-575 EMISPN
+575 EMINPN

-591 QKEKKSVDTAINLL
+591 QKEKKCVDTAINLL
-605 LYFGIDMKENTG
+605 LYFGIDMKENSS
-617 NQDYKQNY
+617 NQDNKQNY
-625 IYFEPD
+625 ICFEPG
-631 IKKLVTYNNITMN
+631 IKKLIAYYNIVLEKESESN
-644 EDENNEDKDKDK
+644 ENEIKNGK
-656 DIDIDKEKNKN
+656 KEN
-667 DDYLLNYNK
+667 DDSLLNYNK

-697 NEKGINQKVKEEQDN
+697 KENSGNEKVKEEQDN
-712 YSKNFNMLLNN
+712 YSRNFNMLLNN

-729 RKYNEIK
+729 RKINEIK
-736 KYESK
+736 K
-741 FIYKFNEGITDCV
+741 F
-754 RRPLDIS
+754 
-761 YFYCK
+761 